1 MKIALAQMQMEESI
15 EKNLEKS
22 LAFCDKAAGCD
33 LLFFPEIQLSP
44 FFPQYEKKNADRYCR
59 KEDAAEIKKLSEKAR
74 EHHYYLSPNVYL
86 EMEGKRYDASLFIE
100 PDGKLKGISKMV
112 HIAQAE
118 QFYEQDYYTPS
129 EDGFKVFET
138 PYGKIGIVICY
149 DRHLPESIRTCT
161 LLGADL
167 IIVPT
172 ANTKAEPMEMFEWE
186 MRVQAMQNQV
196 FLAMCNRTGLEGEMD
211 FAGESIVIHS
221 SGEVLAKADDKEQL
235 LICDIDLKE
244 AAEWKKKVP
253 YLSTRRPECYIKLS
267 EILTEAED
275 DVKNDRVAPVRETFD
290 DLRKKLT
297 NARIT

>member
-44 FFPQYEKKNADRYCR
+44 FFPQYEKKNADRYCL
-59 KEDAAEIKKLSEKAR
+59 KEDAAEIKKLSEKAK

-86 EMEGKRYDASLFIE
+86 EMAGKQYDASLFIE

-112 HIAQAE
+112 HIAQAK

-129 EDGFKVFET
+129 EDSFKVFET

-172 ANTKAEPMEMFEWE
+172 ANTKAEPMEMFERE

-211 FAGESIVIHS
+211 FAGESIIIHP

-235 LICDIDLKE
+235 LVCDIDLKE
-244 AAEWKKKVP
+244 AAGWKKKVP

-275 DVKNDRVAPVRETFD
+275 DVKNDRVASVRETFD

-297 NARIT
+297 TTKTT